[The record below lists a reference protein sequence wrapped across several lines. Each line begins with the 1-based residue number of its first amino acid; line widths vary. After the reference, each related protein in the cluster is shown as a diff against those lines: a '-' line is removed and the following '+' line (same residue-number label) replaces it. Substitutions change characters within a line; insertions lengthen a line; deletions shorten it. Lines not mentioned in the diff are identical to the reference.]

1 MADYCFIH
9 KRHTFE
15 DHIRPPVAT
24 AWRRGCFAP
33 CRDLAAQWTPRTVEY
48 ASRYHLSLEE
58 LLIPQVAHGL
68 PFDRALWRLF
78 VGELLAVAA
87 VAMPE
92 LPTHLESLA
101 HLLVPEHPHPDLS
114 DRPALPTVYQ
124 ALLGSRDL
132 TFGLATYRPGH
143 AGYNNSEDVARIA
156 AYLQAT
162 DPTTWTAAHLLGFA
176 GTDTEDDRAE
186 ELAFAREWLG
196 VLTGLYVAAAGAD
209 HVVILER
216 IF

>member
-9 KRHTFE
+9 ERHTFE
-15 DHIRPPVAT
+15 CHIRSPVAA
-24 AWRRGCFAP
+24 AWRRGSFAP
-33 CRDLAAQWTPRTVEY
+33 CRELAAQWTPRTLEY
-48 ASRYHLSLEE
+48 ASRYHLPPEE
-58 LLIPQVAHGL
+58 LLIPQVARGC

-101 HLLVPEHPHPDLS
+101 HLLASEHPHPDLS
-114 DRPALPTVYQ
+114 DRPALPAVYQ

-156 AYLQAT
+156 AYLHAT
-162 DPTTWTAAHLLGFA
+162 DPTVWSAEQFHGFA

-196 VLTGLYVAAAGAD
+196 VLTDLYVAAAGAD